1 MKCAIANQT
10 AIQFT
15 ADPTGDIDYSLVLDI
30 GAQMREALALRE
42 RAVANS
48 SAHRRP
54 YHRCLML
61 LPQLNRVLRLHR
73 PFFMRG
79 WTEPEYA
86 TSTEDAMAA
95 ASAICLGL
103 EELRVDDGNVEH
115 VSLPSL
121 LSPLSRLSI
130 FSSSRSIPLK
140 YLSEVEPSTLTPPP
154 ARLASSTGLVLLRLW
169 TLGHLRHL
177 WSAFVWSRLAM
188 HAAANSPS
196 SH

>member
-15 ADPTGDIDYSLVLDI
+15 ADPNGDIDYSLVLDI
-30 GAQMREALALRE
+30 GARMREALARCE
-42 RAVANS
+42 RAVATS

-54 YHRCLML
+54 YHRTLMM

-115 VSLPSL
+115 VGDFALFKFKP
-121 LSPLSRLSI
+121 
-130 FSSSRSIPLK
+130 
-140 YLSEVEPSTLTPPP
+140 VTLTPLLGALLPQVWFSF
-154 ARLASSTGLVLLRLW
+154 AYGLSAIFVIYGELFLA
-169 TLGHLRHL
+169 
-177 WSAFVWSRLAM
+177 AFEPRTSC
-188 HAAANSPS
+188 
-196 SH
+196 